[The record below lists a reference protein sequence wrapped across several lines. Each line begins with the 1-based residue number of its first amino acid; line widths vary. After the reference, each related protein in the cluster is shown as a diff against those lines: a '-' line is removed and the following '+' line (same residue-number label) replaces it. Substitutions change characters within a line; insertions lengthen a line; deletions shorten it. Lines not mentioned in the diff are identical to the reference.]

1 MTTVVKH
8 LSKPILLAVLG
19 LTGVIYLGKGA
30 AQDLTAM
37 DANMGSH
44 PGGMPHDMM
53 QNSPFV
59 SSGILPNQGPSSHNP
74 GPNSRPP
81 GSRTG
86 APLVLLPVPANS
98 MSGINTP
105 YGMQFPG
112 SYMPPGTPLHRFNG
126 YTVCDPPAIAA
137 GQRIVKTT
145 STRSPS
151 APSAQQP
158 CPLYTIDG
166 QPQQPKGYTSTTI
179 STVPNAAG
187 ARQ

>member
-1 MTTVVKH
+1 M
-8 LSKPILLAVLG
+8 LAVLG
-19 LTGVIYLGKGA
+19 LTGVIYLEHVA
-30 AQDLTAM
+30 AQDPTVM
-37 DANMGSH
+37 DANIGSL
-44 PGGMPHDMM
+44 PGGGHHDMM

-59 SSGILPNQGPSSHNP
+59 SSGILPNQGPYSHNLV
-74 GPNSRPP
+74 PNGRPPASRP
-81 GSRTG
+81 G

-105 YGMQFPG
+105 YGLQFPG

-137 GQRIVKTT
+137 GQRIVKIT

-151 APSAQQP
+151 TPSAQQP
-158 CPLYTIDG
+158 CPIYTING
-166 QPQQPKGYTSTTI
+166 QIQQPKGYTSTTT
-179 STVPNAAG
+179 STIPNAAG

>member
-1 MTTVVKH
+1 MIKH
-8 LSKPILLAVLG
+8 LSKRLLLAVLG
-19 LTGVIYLGKGA
+19 LTGVIYLGKAA

-44 PGGMPHDMM
+44 PGGGHHDMM

-105 YGMQFPG
+105 YGLQFPG

-158 CPLYTIDG
+158 CPIYTIDG

-187 ARQ
+187 TRQ

>member
-8 LSKPILLAVLG
+8 LAKHLMLAVLG
-19 LTGVIYLGKGA
+19 LTGVIYLEYVA
-30 AQDLTAM
+30 AQDPTVM
-37 DANMGSH
+37 DANMGSL
-44 PGGMPHDMM
+44 PGGMHHDMM

-59 SSGILPNQGPSSHNP
+59 SSGILPNQGPSSHNL

-105 YGMQFPG
+105 YGLQFPG

-126 YTVCDPPAIAA
+126 YAVCDPPAIAA
-137 GQRIVKTT
+137 GQRIVKIT

-158 CPLYTIDG
+158 CPIYTIDG
-166 QPQQPKGYTSTTI
+166 QPQQPKGYTSTTT

>member
-1 MTTVVKH
+1 M
-8 LSKPILLAVLG
+8 LAVLG
-19 LTGVIYLGKGA
+19 LTGVIYLGKAA

-37 DANMGSH
+37 DANMGPHS
-44 PGGMPHDMM
+44 GGMHQGMM

-59 SSGILPNQGPSSHNP
+59 SSGILLNQSPYSHSLVPNDRPP
-74 GPNSRPP
+74 ASRP
-81 GSRTG
+81 G

-105 YGMQFPG
+105 YGLQFPG
-112 SYMPPGTPLHRFNG
+112 SYMPSGTPLHLFNG
-126 YTVCDPPAIAA
+126 YAVCDPPAIAA
-137 GQRIVKTT
+137 GQRIVKIT

-158 CPLYTIDG
+158 CPIYTING
-166 QPQQPKGYTSTTI
+166 QIQQPKGYTSSTT
-179 STVPNAAG
+179 STIPNAAG